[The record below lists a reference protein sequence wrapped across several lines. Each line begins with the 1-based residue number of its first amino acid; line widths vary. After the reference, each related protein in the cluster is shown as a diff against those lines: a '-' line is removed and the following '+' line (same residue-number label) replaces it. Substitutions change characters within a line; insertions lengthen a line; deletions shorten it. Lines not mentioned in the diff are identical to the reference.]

1 MMGQRRVACSA
12 LAAMLG
18 SVGLKKSTLGSA
30 FCIRMLICKM
40 QISGQV
46 YLDITLSFAYIHE
59 KIHEFRLRHANFGKL
74 GEGHSD
80 HLQSTE
86 IQTQTSV
93 LGKSFETDI
102 VILMNWETQLRR
114 ASAEFI
120 LKSGLC
126 LWDTSGPPPPVAL
139 AHGLFLDASE
149 RSFPHFWFRTFHY
162 MKASL
167 ADGITNSSPL
177 SSPACLLPPSG
188 PQRAFAGLAP
198 RFTIKGQKASIRRPY
213 VWLDRPPSP
222 IGFRDRVDLDHL
234 HVGATPTLEVNK
246 ITKGN

>member
-46 YLDITLSFAYIHE
+46 YLDITLSFAYLHE
-59 KIHEFRLRHANFGKL
+59 KIHEFRLRHANFGEL

-80 HLQSTE
+80 HLQSTQ

-93 LGKSFETDI
+93 MGKSFETDI
-102 VILMNWETQLRR
+102 VILMNWETQLHR

-167 ADGITNSSPL
+167 ADGITNSSPFPPL
-177 SSPACLLPPSG
+177 PAASIWAPTSICWPRSSIHDQRPKGLNPSSLCLARSPAFSYWFSRQG
-188 PQRAFAGLAP
+188 
-198 RFTIKGQKASIRRPY
+198 
-213 VWLDRPPSP
+213 
-222 IGFRDRVDLDHL
+222 
-234 HVGATPTLEVNK
+234 
-246 ITKGN
+246 